1 MIILYI
7 NRLHVCHIILLIEM
21 NANDVAFIKF
31 KKFDKICIKKFD
43 KI

>member
-21 NANDVAFIKF
+21 NANEIDNFYKYFSV
-31 KKFDKICIKKFD
+31 
-43 KI
+43 